1 MLNLTK
7 LQLNNKTEQRLQE
20 GPIDIAGF
28 YEFLYYFPNKPY
40 SSIMSALAIHLLE
53 HWTES
58 GWCFD
63 IVDPKQ

>member
-7 LQLNNKTEQRLQE
+7 LQLNNKTEQR
-20 GPIDIAGF
+20 

-63 IVDPKQ
+63 RVDPKQ